1 MVIRIAMALLA
12 LLLTAACAS
21 RKPAPPPLAE
31 LAEPAPP
38 ILLGR
43 STATATS
50 SGDERFEPSAS
61 APLNELWPGQ
71 SPSGPG
77 YRLPE
82 EVPIVDY
89 LGQFRLRTDVGELEA
104 QGVYELRQ
112 RLAEL
117 PAAREL
123 DRLADTTVFADAVK
137 RGAAR
142 PIESA
147 RLVVTEPVATVSR
160 LPAGIGHFLQD
171 RLLDIRDFALNVN
184 DAAVRAMDD
193 EDDEQPGEDERPASE
208 RAKDTATSA
217 TLRWIGYQKSRR
229 EIARHVGVDPY
240 TTNPLIAERLDALA
254 WSSWTGDKL
263 TGLAWGQVGGFAG
276 EALGVTADAR
286 RYAWELP
293 PEDLQR
299 RNLQVLAGLGI
310 EGRPARDLIRRGKAF
325 TLTQQTEFVELLRLP
340 LFDASRLAL
349 FRLALLAGREI
360 EGRFIV
366 HSMRLLLLRSREYT
380 EPVATTVLGTTPAL
394 VRPDGGYV
402 VALPVDY
409 LHFSPEIARF
419 AWREDFLSLHNELL
433 VTGTLSPT
441 ARDAFSQAGWT
452 VRERVP
458 IVFGEAEREGGAQV
472 APMR

>member
-1 MVIRIAMALLA
+1 MRIALLLVLA
-12 LLLTAACAS
+12 LLVPACAS
-21 RKPAPPPLAE
+21 RKPAPPPLAQ

-43 STATATS
+43 GAQPAPDAANGEFETTA
-50 SGDERFEPSAS
+50 RAS
-61 APLNELWPGQ
+61 LEELWPGQ
-71 SPSGPG
+71 DAIGPG
-77 YRLPE
+77 YHLPE

-123 DRLADTTVFADAVK
+123 DRLADTAVFADAVK
-137 RGAAR
+137 RGAVR

-147 RLVVTEPVATVSR
+147 QLVVTEPVATVTR
-160 LPAGIGHFLQD
+160 LPAGIGRFLQD
-171 RLLDIRDFALNVN
+171 RVLDVRDLALRVN
-184 DAAVRAMDD
+184 DAAVRAMED
-193 EDDEQPGEDERPASE
+193 EDEERRGEPERPASE

-217 TLRWIGYQKSRR
+217 TLRWIGYQKARR
-229 EIARHVGVDPY
+229 DIARHVGVDPY
-240 TTNPLIAERLDALA
+240 TTNALIAERLDALA
-254 WSSWTGDKL
+254 WSAWTGDRL
-263 TGLAWGQVGGFAG
+263 TGLAWGQVGGLAG

-293 PEDLQR
+293 AEDLQR
-299 RNLQVLAGLGI
+299 RNLEVLAGLGI
-310 EGRPARDLIRRGKAF
+310 EGRPARDLIRRGRAF

-349 FRLALLAGREI
+349 FRLALVAGREI

-366 HSMRLLLLRSREYT
+366 HSMRLLLLRSREYS

-409 LHFSPEIARF
+409 LHFSPEIASF
-419 AWREDFLSLHNELL
+419 AWREDFMRLHNELL
-433 VTGTLSPT
+433 VTGTLSPV
-441 ARDAFSQAGWT
+441 ARDAFSAAGWT

-458 IVFGEAEREGGAQV
+458 VVLGEEAESSGAQV

>member
-1 MVIRIAMALLA
+1 MAIRIALAILAVLLSS
-12 LLLTAACAS
+12 ACAS

-43 STATATS
+43 KAGTAART
-50 SGDERFEPSAS
+50 GDERFEPNAR
-61 APLNELWPGQ
+61 ATLDELWPGQ
-71 SPSGPG
+71 SATGPG
-77 YRLPE
+77 YQLPA

-123 DRLADTTVFADAVK
+123 DRLADTAVFADAVK

-160 LPAGIGHFLQD
+160 LPAGVGRFLQD

-193 EDDEQPGEDERPASE
+193 EDEPRPGERERPASE

-254 WSSWTGDKL
+254 WSAWTGDKL
-263 TGLAWGQVGGFAG
+263 TGIAWGQVGGFAG

-293 PEDLQR
+293 AEDLQR
-299 RNLQVLAGLGI
+299 RNLDVLAGLGI
-310 EGRPARDLIRRGKAF
+310 EGRPARELIRRGKAF

-349 FRLALLAGREI
+349 FRLAQMAGREI

-366 HSMRLLLLRSREYT
+366 HSMRLLLLRSREYS
-380 EPVATTVLGTTPAL
+380 EPVSTTVLGTTPAL

-402 VALPVDY
+402 VAVPVDY

-419 AWREDFLSLHNELL
+419 AWREDFLSQHNELL
-433 VTGTLSPT
+433 VTGTLSAT

-458 IVFGEAEREGGAQV
+458 IILGEAEQESGAQV